1 MDIKTTPKTN
11 DLVKTF
17 ISVKRGT
24 TTEGN
29 YDFNLVV
36 RTLKE
41 TIEDLEFYSFMRHI
55 REVLGEAGTRQS
67 TSKDLNRHG
76 EDDFYSVMHHI
87 REVLGLPEKQAQ
99 DKRQGTLD
107 LEYPNK
113 HKDNFDLLVEYLR
126 NRAEK
131 IGDH

>member
-17 ISVKRGT
+17 TSVKRGT